1 MKFGQLIEYNVTHV
15 IHFFFKTHAG
25 NESGRL
31 VPFLFLLLKKSFIW
45 GKSKRNSYSI
55 IFSERFL
62 KKLSMSFMLYAITWP
77 NFIVWLLLLL
87 EILDFMLIAIVS
99 FPGCDVINFEMNFI
113 FLTKPFFP
121 TWLKKSEQ
129 KFKYLQNERSLWNK
143 KQFPSL

>member
-1 MKFGQLIEYNVTHV
+1 MKFGQLIEYNVIHV
-15 IHFFFKTHAG
+15 IHFFFQNSCRQWVWEISSIPIFA
-25 NESGRL
+25 
-31 VPFLFLLLKKSFIW
+31 FKKSFIW

-121 TWLKKSEQ
+121 TWIKKSKQ

>member
-1 MKFGQLIEYNVTHV
+1 M
-15 IHFFFKTHAG
+15 FFFQNSCRQWVWKISSIPIFA
-25 NESGRL
+25 
-31 VPFLFLLLKKSFIW
+31 LKKSFLW
-45 GKSKRNSYSI
+45 GNSKRNSYSI

-62 KKLSMSFMLYAITWP
+62 KKLSMSFMLYSITWP

-87 EILDFMLIAIVS
+87 KILDFMLIAIVS

-129 KFKYLQNERSLWNK
+129 KFKYLQNQKILWNK